1 MRDLISDTSVN
12 RSDLIAPLFV
22 KEGIS
27 KVAEVKSM
35 PGVVQDSL
43 ATVTEHAKKIQGLGI
58 PAVFLFGIP
67 ANKDKLGTQ
76 NYIDGGLPLRA
87 IDAIKQA
94 APDLLVISDMCFCEY
109 TNHGHCG
116 VLHKDSENKIQG
128 ATDHEVHNDD
138 TLQLLCNAAAAHANA
153 GADIIAPSGSMDGMT
168 EAVRTGLDEAGFINT
183 PIFSYA
189 VKYASSFYGP
199 FRDAAEGAPAFGDRS
214 QYQMD
219 FRNSEEALL
228 EAEQDIAE
236 GADAII
242 VKPGMPYLDILAKLK
257 TKSNI
262 PLAAYQVSGEYAMLQ
277 AASTNGWLDLERTTM
292 ESLVAFK
299 RAGAS
304 MIISYFSESIADKL

>member
-1 MRDLISDTSVN
+1 LSYFPLKRGRRLRQSQNMRDLISDTSVN

-116 VLHKDSENKIQG
+116 VLLHMQTPELTSLPHQG
-128 ATDHEVHNDD
+128 AWM
-138 TLQLLCNAAAAHANA
+138 
-153 GADIIAPSGSMDGMT
+153 G
-168 EAVRTGLDEAGFINT
+168 
-183 PIFSYA
+183 
-189 VKYASSFYGP
+189 
-199 FRDAAEGAPAFGDRS
+199 
-214 QYQMD
+214 
-219 FRNSEEALL
+219 
-228 EAEQDIAE
+228 
-236 GADAII
+236 
-242 VKPGMPYLDILAKLK
+242 
-257 TKSNI
+257 
-262 PLAAYQVSGEYAMLQ
+262 
-277 AASTNGWLDLERTTM
+277 
-292 ESLVAFK
+292 
-299 RAGAS
+299 
-304 MIISYFSESIADKL
+304 

>member
-1 MRDLISDTSVN
+1 
-12 RSDLIAPLFV
+12 
-22 KEGIS
+22 
-27 KVAEVKSM
+27 
-35 PGVVQDSL
+35 
-43 ATVTEHAKKIQGLGI
+43 
-58 PAVFLFGIP
+58 
-67 ANKDKLGTQ
+67 
-76 NYIDGGLPLRA
+76 
-87 IDAIKQA
+87 
-94 APDLLVISDMCFCEY
+94 
-109 TNHGHCG
+109 
-116 VLHKDSENKIQG
+116 
-128 ATDHEVHNDD
+128 
-138 TLQLLCNAAAAHANA
+138 
-153 GADIIAPSGSMDGMT
+153 MT